1 MNFAKAAALS
11 LTLLASGAWAQ
22 PAGGPPG
29 GDRPPMSAELK
40 AAFEACQAQGKPGDA
55 AFEACMTAK
64 GFKKPEGAPQP
75 PSQ

>member
-1 MNFAKAAALS
+1 MNFVKAAALS

-40 AAFEACQAQGKPGDA
+40 VAFEVC
-55 AFEACMTAK
+55 
-64 GFKKPEGAPQP
+64 
-75 PSQ
+75 

>member
-1 MNFAKAAALS
+1 MNFAKAAAFS

-55 AFEACMTAK
+55 AAAGKPASTPGGAK
-64 GFKKPEGAPQP
+64 KKP
-75 PSQ
+75 